1 MKLINSDCLSALNDI
16 DDNSI
21 DCIIT
26 SPPYWK
32 GFAYEAYF
40 NSYSQY
46 LRWCNKWLKECKRI
60 LKTDGTFYLNVI
72 NDSEITTRAY
82 EIMDRIKSGHVY
94 KIDLNVLNLIESM
107 IKRIQRLKSENKTG
121 DNNEPPTKTPD

>member
-1 MKLINSDCLSALNDI
+1 MKSIPDG
-16 DDNSI
+16 SI

-46 LRWCNKWLKECKRI
+46 IRWSKKWLSECKRV
-60 LKTDGTFYLNVI
+60 LKKDGTLW
-72 NDSEITTRAY
+72 
-82 EIMDRIKSGHVY
+82 
-94 KIDLNVLNLIESM
+94 LNLGDSYIAGKQLAG
-107 IKRIQRLKSENKTG
+107 IPWKVALALQKDGWVLRQPVRLV
-121 DNNEPPTKTPD
+121 